1 MYQKITCFFRNRL
14 ILNETFF
21 SVVINGK
28 SLFMKDMKKLKVDES
43 NRDKKRARTITKYIE
58 KEKWKKLRKYLEDEN
73 IDPGF
78 KFFES
83 FTDFPPFLVTIKL
96 ESIL

>member
-1 MYQKITCFFRNRL
+1 MFFSKPFNL
-14 ILNETFF
+14 ISNFF

-28 SLFMKDMKKLKVDES
+28 SLFLKDMKKLKVDES

-78 KFFES
+78 KFFKS
-83 FTDFPPFLVTIKL
+83 FTDFPLF
-96 ESIL
+96 